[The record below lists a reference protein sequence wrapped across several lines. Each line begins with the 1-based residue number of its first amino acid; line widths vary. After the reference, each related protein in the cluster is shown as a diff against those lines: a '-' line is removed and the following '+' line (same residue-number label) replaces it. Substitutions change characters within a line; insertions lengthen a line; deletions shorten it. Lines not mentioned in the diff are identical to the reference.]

1 MTSVALINL
10 QQANNESLHD
20 FVAQF
25 LQIAVKIQDLEPRVA
40 LHAMIATM
48 KLGAFA
54 NSLYTSYNILLGI
67 PTLNKLGAIVSTPH
81 LAMKF
86 LSSTREIVIMKA
98 NQVDAC
104 ECYVKSCKIEM
115 YNMVKEID
123 KGKAPIFS
131 INTVVTTLE
140 DLNPRS
146 NYEDWRPTPT
156 KDIELF
162 QIDKESNQCTQI
174 DKKMEDIVQK
184 KVEQV
189 LLSNIDLFTWSIS
202 DMPSINPRFIC
213 HKLAIFSD
221 AKLVA

>member
-48 KLGAFA
+48 KLEAFA

-86 LSSTREIVIMKA
+86 PSSTREIVIMKA

-104 ECYVKSCKIEM
+104 ECYVKSCKIEINQLENGGCM
-115 YNMVKEID
+115 WIIVNVLITLGFTLAKCNQIPIVVKLKSSP
-123 KGKAPIFS
+123 KG
-131 INTVVTTLE
+131 VVQ
-140 DLNPRS
+140 R
-146 NYEDWRPTPT
+146 
-156 KDIELF
+156 
-162 QIDKESNQCTQI
+162 
-174 DKKMEDIVQK
+174 
-184 KVEQV
+184 
-189 LLSNIDLFTWSIS
+189 
-202 DMPSINPRFIC
+202 
-213 HKLAIFSD
+213 
-221 AKLVA
+221 